1 VFRIRVW
8 DLPTRLF
15 HWALVV
21 SVTGSIVTVKIG
33 GNWMEWHF
41 RCGYTILT
49 LLLFRIVWGFIGS
62 RYARFVH
69 LLARP
74 SRILSS
80 ARVLWSTTGY
90 SGPGH
95 SPLGGVAVLA
105 LLAAFIFQAV
115 TGLFSND
122 DIASE
127 GPLAFRI
134 SKSRSDFISDLHSSN
149 AVVIYVLL
157 GLHVLAIAYYYWRQ
171 GRNLVGPMITGSASP
186 PAGGTSDPE
195 RWIGIQ
201 DDAALW
207 IRALL
212 VLAACAGI
220 VWFVVSTVPPRL
232 AG

>member
-1 VFRIRVW
+1 
-8 DLPTRLF
+8 
-15 HWALVV
+15 LVV

-41 RCGYTILT
+41 RCGYAILS

-69 LLARP
+69 FLPKP
-74 SRILSS
+74 SRILGS
-80 ARVLWSTTGY
+80 ARGLWSTTGY

-171 GRNLVGPMITGSASP
+171 GRNLVGPMITGSATP

-201 DDAALW
+201 DDVALW

-212 VLAACAGI
+212 VLAGCAGI
-220 VWFVVSTVPPRL
+220 VWFVVATVPPRL